1 VFVERVQGGRRGRRT
16 EEDDMAEYM
25 LSVHHDNTEEFP
37 PLEEMQPVFDAVDRF
52 NQKVRDAGAWVFA
65 GGLMPVQQATTVDNT
80 GDTPIVSDGPY
91 AESKEYLGGFWVIRA
106 ADLDAALQWAKEASA
121 ACRGKVEVRPFQGE

>member
-1 VFVERVQGGRRGRRT
+1 
-16 EEDDMAEYM
+16 MAEYL
-25 LSVHHDNTEEFP
+25 LSVHHDYDTEFP
-37 PLEEMQPVFDAVDRF
+37 SLEEMQPVFDAVDRF

-65 GGLMPVQQATTVDNT
+65 GGLTPVQQATTVDNT

-91 AESKEYLGGFWVIRA
+91 AESKEYLGGFWVIQA
-106 ADLDAALQWAKEASA
+106 ADLDEALQWAKEGSA

>member
-1 VFVERVQGGRRGRRT
+1 
-16 EEDDMAEYM
+16 MAEYL
-25 LSVHHDNTEEFP
+25 LSVHHDYDTEFP
-37 PLEEMQPVFDAVDRF
+37 SLEEMQPVFDAVDRF

-65 GGLMPVQQATTVDNT
+65 GGLMPIQQATTVDNT

-91 AESKEYLGGFWVIRA
+91 AESKEYLGGFWVIQA
-106 ADLDAALQWAKEASA
+106 ADLDEALQWAKEGSA